1 MSKTGKVLAVVVVV
15 ALMIAAIFGGTYNG
29 FTTSYE
35 KVQEKESAVEV
46 AMQRRVDLIPNLV
59 ATVKSE
65 THHETEVFTAL
76 ADARKAYGSAETVD
90 EKSKAN
96 EQVSEALR
104 QFNLYVE
111 NYPELQSSEQYA
123 TLMDQLEGSE
133 NRISVARDAYNEEA
147 RKYNVKIKRF
157 PGNLVAG
164 MFGFESVSYFEADSG
179 AEKAPDVSN
188 LFGEEGG
195 TNAQ

>member
-1 MSKTGKVLAVVVVV
+1 MSRTGKVLAVVVVV
-15 ALMIAAIFGGTYNG
+15 ALIIAVIFGGTYNG

-35 KVQEKESAVEV
+35 NVQEKESAVEV

-76 ADARKAYGSAETVD
+76 ADARKAYDSAETVD

-104 QFNLYVE
+104 QFNVYVE

-123 TLMDQLEGSE
+123 TLMDQLKGSE